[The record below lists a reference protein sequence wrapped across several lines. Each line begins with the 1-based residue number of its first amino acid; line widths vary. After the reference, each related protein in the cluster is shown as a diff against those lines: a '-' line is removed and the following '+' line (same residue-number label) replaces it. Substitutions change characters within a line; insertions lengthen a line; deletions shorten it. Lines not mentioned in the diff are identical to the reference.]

1 MKKNS
6 AIYGIVMAVSLLA
19 MLIIPL
25 MPYLHMEILQSYLGK
40 STVNAVDL
48 VKEMYVLHGMPGSTN
63 VFGHEYYELITLVLM
78 ILGILLIA
86 LPVVFGLIS
95 MILVLKGGY
104 RARKAGCTLAVLIF
118 LIFAGCLAVFTF
130 AGRFVT
136 ITMSAGYGVY
146 YGLAASV
153 LFLLAAFGC
162 RREAAGRRAAKNT
175 KAKARTKSKAKAK
188 TKTKVHIQDREF
200 SEEYARRARRQ
211 EERRARETRGQ

>member
-1 MKKNS
+1 M
-6 AIYGIVMAVSLLA
+6 GCL
-19 MLIIPL
+19 
-25 MPYLHMEILQSYLGK
+25 
-40 STVNAVDL
+40 
-48 VKEMYVLHGMPGSTN
+48 GSTN
-63 VFGHEYYELITLVLM
+63 VFGHEHYELITLVLM

-188 TKTKVHIQDREF
+188 TKTKVHIRQRVFRRVCRVPEDRKT
-200 SEEYARRARRQ
+200 ACT
-211 EERRARETRGQ
+211 ETREQ

>member
-162 RREAAGRRAAKNT
+162 RMEAAGRRAAKNT

-188 TKTKVHIQDREF
+188 TKTKVYIQDREF

-211 EERRARETRGQ
+211 EERRARETREQ